1 MHETGTPG
9 TAAMVALRNVGRGRS
24 GALLRRLG
32 GSGLLALRRAR
43 SLPRAL
49 IEVVFETDDTDL
61 LRALAGNPG
70 LDHDTLLRLA
80 RLGRPALART
90 LYRPTN
96 PERHAVVLR
105 RAVLAAADPADPDWR
120 APHGF
125 VPWLLTRH
133 HERLLEPALWAP
145 FGELVAHA
153 LLELGPDLPPAV
165 VAERHR
171 ALRSLL
177 DASAFARFRRA
188 AGDLDH
194 GDLLDRLDDP
204 AAAEGRQLSSPT
216 DLLLL
221 RIRRAKGPV
230 PVPPDWSAAREEHLR
245 KPFPSSVTAVL
256 ARWADCPDE
265 IVRDGGRSARPTLR
279 ARAFRLPATAPAGS
293 GRNFDHERE
302 HERDHD
308 LDHDEWE
315 WTPLLRRGLRR
326 GRFTAS
332 ALLDEAGP
340 AVAVLLALPDE
351 DPAVHAA
358 VRELLAPLGTDA
370 DAWSTVLA
378 ELPRFPGTPAAL
390 VATAL
395 AGFAPNRARTRPS
408 GGDPARILLFRC
420 ASSAQQHA
428 LVALLDPPAL
438 RPLLT
443 AAPPDRALRERLRAV
458 HGPAANLILAVSAEQ
473 PPETVAELL
482 DLDDPAVNALLFHRA
497 RLDDT
502 MVTRLLSGADRTG
515 RPGTVPLASAL
526 LGCLERDEGPN
537 SRLAV
542 DVAPASD
549 DPRVA
554 RIVLRRRALHTEA
567 GRLRA
572 LLDRWRDAGPDGV
585 RALIDEATRHGL
597 EDSRNPFPAETV
609 KLARAALDDVD
620 GPAILHARLAEVTTP
635 AAIVTALRGPAH
647 AADLVLAECGPPPWD
662 TLIETLTRDPW
673 PDQVRDAVVA
683 HPDCPREL
691 LLAGLAFAP
700 EQPQHVRAWVW
711 AALDRGALTVE
722 DVVRTCRPA
731 RVAFDLLAGS
741 AIIEAPADRRP
752 ALDPWRL
759 PDELRPRRLRARLG
773 TDPEAWT
780 VAVRL
785 LPDFSGTLLE
795 LLDTAVAMAA
805 PVSRAT
811 PADPTPLSRGV

>member
-1 MHETGTPG
+1 MHETGTSG
-9 TAAMVALRNVGRGRS
+9 TAALVALRNVGRGQS

-49 IEVVFETDDTDL
+49 IEAVFETDDTDL
-61 LRALAGNPG
+61 LRALAANPG

-80 RLGRPALART
+80 RLGHPALART

-96 PERHAVVLR
+96 PERHTVVLR
-105 RAVLAAADPADPDWR
+105 RAVLAAADPADTDWR

-125 VPWLLTRH
+125 VPWLLTQH

-153 LLELGPDLPPAV
+153 LLALGPDLPPAV
-165 VAERHR
+165 VADRHR
-171 ALRSLL
+171 ALRDLL
-177 DASAFARFRRA
+177 DESAFARFRRA

-204 AAAEGRQLSSPT
+204 AAAEGRQLSSAAH
-216 DLLLL
+216 LLLL

-279 ARAFRLPATAPAGS
+279 ARAFRLPAPAP
-293 GRNFDHERE
+293 GRD
-302 HERDHD
+302 RDHD

-332 ALLDEAGP
+332 ALLTEAGP
-340 AVAVLLALPDE
+340 AVAVLLALPDD

-358 VRELLAPLGTDA
+358 VHELLAPLGTDA

-395 AGFAPNRARTRPS
+395 AGSAPNRAHTRPS
-408 GGDPARILLFRC
+408 GGDPARNLLFRC
-420 ASSAQQHA
+420 ASSAQQHT
-428 LVALLDPPAL
+428 LVSLLDPPAL
-438 RPLLT
+438 RPLLA

-458 HGPAANLILAVSAEQ
+458 HGPAANLILAGMAEQ
-473 PPETVAELL
+473 LPDTVAELL
-482 DLDDPAVNALLFHRA
+482 DLDDPAVNALLFRRA
-497 RLDDT
+497 ELDDAA
-502 MVTRLLSGADRTG
+502 VTRLLSGVDRTG

-537 SRLAV
+537 RRRAV

-554 RIVLRRRALHTEA
+554 RIVLHRRALYTDA

-609 KLARAALDDVD
+609 KLVRAALDDVD
-620 GPAILHARLAEVTTP
+620 GPALLRARLAEVTTP

-647 AADLVLAECGPPPWD
+647 AADVVLAESGPPPWD
-662 TLIETLTRDPW
+662 TLIETLTRDSW

-691 LLAGLAFAP
+691 LLARLAFVSDHP
-700 EQPQHVRAWVW
+700 HDVHTWVR

-722 DVVRTCRPA
+722 DIVRTCRPA
-731 RVAFDLLAGS
+731 HVAFDLLAGS
-741 AIIEAPADRRP
+741 AIIEDPTAPRP

-773 TDPEAWT
+773 TAPEAWT

-785 LPDFSGTLLE
+785 LPDFSGTLIE
-795 LLDTAVAMAA
+795 LLDTAAAMAT
-805 PVSRAT
+805 PISRAT
-811 PADPTPLSRGV
+811 PACRTPLSRGV

>member
-1 MHETGTPG
+1 MHETGTSG
-9 TAAMVALRNVGRGRS
+9 TAAVVALRNVGRNRS

-49 IEVVFETDDTDL
+49 IEAVFETDDTDL

-70 LDHDTLLRLA
+70 LDHDTLLRVA

-120 APHGF
+120 TPHGF
-125 VPWLLTRH
+125 VPWLLTQH

-177 DASAFARFRRA
+177 DESTFARFRRA

-204 AAAEGRQLSSPT
+204 AAAEGHQPSSAT
-216 DLLLL
+216 HLLLL
-221 RIRRAKGPV
+221 RVRRAKGPV
-230 PVPPDWSAAREEHLR
+230 PVPPDWSVAREEHLR

-279 ARAFRLPATAPAGS
+279 ARAFRLPTTAPTGP
-293 GRNFDHERE
+293 GRNS
-302 HERDHD
+302 DHD

-326 GRFTAS
+326 GRFSAS
-332 ALLDEAGP
+332 ALLTEAGP

-358 VRELLAPLGTDA
+358 VRALLAPLGTDA

-395 AGFAPNRARTRPS
+395 AGLAPNRARPRPS

-428 LVALLDPPAL
+428 LVSLLDPPAL
-438 RPLLT
+438 RPLLA

-458 HGPAANLILAVSAEQ
+458 HGPAANLILAGVAEQ
-473 PPETVAELL
+473 PSETVAELL
-482 DLDDPAVNALLFHRA
+482 DLDDPAVNALLFRRA
-497 RLDDT
+497 HLDDAA
-502 MVTRLLSGADRTG
+502 VTRLLSGVDRAG
-515 RPGTVPLASAL
+515 RPGTVPLASSL

-554 RIVLRRRALHTEA
+554 RIVLRRRALYTDA

-572 LLDRWRDAGPDGV
+572 LLDRWRNAGPDGV
-585 RALIDEATRHGL
+585 RTLIDEATRHGL

-609 KLARAALDDVD
+609 KLVRAALDDVD
-620 GPAILHARLAEVTTP
+620 GPALLHARLAEVTTP

-647 AADLVLAECGPPPWD
+647 AAGVVLAECGPPPWD
-662 TLIETLTRDPW
+662 TLIETLTRDTW
-673 PDQVRDAVVA
+673 PDEVRDAVVA
-683 HPDCPREL
+683 HPECPREL
-691 LLAGLAFAP
+691 LLARLACPP
-700 EQPQHVRAWVW
+700 EHPHHVGAWVRA
-711 AALDRGALTVE
+711 ALERGALTVE
-722 DVVRTCRPA
+722 DIVRTCRPA

-741 AIIEAPADRRP
+741 AIIEAPAARRP

-759 PDELRPRRLRARLG
+759 PDELRPHRLRARLG
-773 TDPEAWT
+773 TTPDAWT

-785 LPDFSGTLLE
+785 LPDFSGTLIE
-795 LLDTAVAMAA
+795 LLDTATAMAA
-805 PVSRAT
+805 PVDRAK
-811 PADPTPLSRGV
+811 PADRTRLSRGV